1 MKNKILSIAL
11 LSALTSTAMA
21 GGFYGAVDLGQATA
35 KGACSG
41 LPTGYSCTD
50 SDTAFRFGGGYQFTP
65 NVGVEANYGI
75 LGSGKVSGSVTVG
88 GVTYTDSIEAK
99 FTTLQ
104 IAAIGTFPVA
114 NSFYLLG
121 KLGIAQ
127 TTQDLSWAYRATN
140 GTSGSGSDSKTDT
153 NLAYG
158 IGAQFDISKT
168 VGVRAMYEN
177 LGESGDDVNT
187 AKVKLSLL
195 SAGVVFKF

>member
-11 LSALTSTAMA
+11 LSALSSTAMA
-21 GGFYGAVDLGQATA
+21 GGFYGAIDLGQTTG
-35 KGACSG
+35 KGPCSDVPAG
-41 LPTGYSCTD
+41 DSCTD

-75 LGSGKVSGSVTVG
+75 LGSGKASGSETVG

-114 NSFYLLG
+114 NSFSLLG
-121 KLGIAQ
+121 NLGIAR
-127 TTQDLSWAYRATN
+127 TTQDLNWAYTA
-140 GTSGSGSDSKTDT
+140 GSLSESGSDSKTDT

-168 VGVRAMYEN
+168 IGVRAMYEN

-187 AKVKLSLL
+187 YKVKLSLL